1 MRGSKQEIGD
11 RRGRG
16 NSHLNNFLR
25 GNLGDTEVTIGVEAN
40 VLRSPLGVPD
50 GNRPFDVVR
59 QSVGIEGDH
68 GGVNVAEESGA
79 PRVIQNTLEP
89 LVFGVSSALL
99 HYGHR

>member
-1 MRGSKQEIGD
+1 MRGSEQEIGD

-16 NSHLNNFLR
+16 NSHLNNVLW

-40 VLRSPLGVPD
+40 VPRSPLGVPD
-50 GNRPFDVVR
+50 GNRPFDVVG
-59 QSVGIEGDH
+59 QSMGIQGDH
-68 GGVNVAEESGA
+68 GGVNVAEENGA
-79 PRVIQNTLEP
+79 LRVIQNNLEP